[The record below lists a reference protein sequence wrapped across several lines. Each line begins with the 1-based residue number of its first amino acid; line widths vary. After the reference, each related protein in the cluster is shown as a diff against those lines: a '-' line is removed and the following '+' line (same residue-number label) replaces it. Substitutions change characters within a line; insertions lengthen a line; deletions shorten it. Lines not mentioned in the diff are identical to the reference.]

1 MKNLMLRAMRTL
13 DESICAP
20 EYANNQLAIE
30 MLFPEPPASM
40 NELSVQVYSKDYRL
54 MGADVYTPSSQKIP
68 RKYALRCFR
77 IRTGTMRN
85 IVYLSF

>member
-20 EYANNQLAIE
+20 EYASNQLAIE

-68 RKYALRCFR
+68 RK
-77 IRTGTMRN
+77 IRFT
-85 IVYLSF
+85 VLSDTYWDDTE